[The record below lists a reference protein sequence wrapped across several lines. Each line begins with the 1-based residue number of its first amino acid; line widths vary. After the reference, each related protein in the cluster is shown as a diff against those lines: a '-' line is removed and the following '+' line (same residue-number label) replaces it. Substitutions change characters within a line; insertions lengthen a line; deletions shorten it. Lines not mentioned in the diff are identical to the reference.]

1 MYLDFATYKS
11 MGGSAEETAFPRLEY
26 LAEKKIDRYTQGR
39 VKAMEAVPEAV
50 QRCMVEIINA
60 MSAADPAK
68 MAAEAPLSGFSN
80 DGYSESYAE
89 PVTAERLE
97 ANLYGLILDYLST
110 ETDDSGTPLLW
121 LGVDA

>member
-1 MYLDFATYKS
+1 MYLDYETYVS
-11 MGGSAEETAFPRLEY
+11 MGGTVDSAAFPRLEY
-26 LAEKKIDRYTQGR
+26 MAEKRIDRYTQGR

-50 QRCMVEIINA
+50 QRCMVEVIGV
-60 MSAADPAK
+60 MSKSDPTKTAST
-68 MAAEAPLSGFSN
+68 APLSGFSN

-89 PVTAERLE
+89 PMTADGLE

-110 ETDDSGTPLLW
+110 ETDDNGTPLLW

>member
-1 MYLDFATYKS
+1 
-11 MGGSAEETAFPRLEY
+11 
-26 LAEKKIDRYTQGR
+26 
-39 VKAMEAVPEAV
+39 
-50 QRCMVEIINA
+50 
-60 MSAADPAK
+60 

-97 ANLYGLILDYLST
+97 ANLYGLILAYLST

>member
-1 MYLDFATYKS
+1 MYLDYSTYKS
-11 MGGSAEETAFPRLEY
+11 MGGSAEETALPRLEY

-39 VKAMEAVPEAV
+39 VKAMETVPEAV

-60 MSAADPAK
+60 MSTADPAK